1 MELITSR
8 RNAHCIH
15 AKKLGANRAYRNE
28 HYQFLCDGWKLLE
41 EAIKCNAVV
50 KSVFSSSPIT
60 LLLPEST
67 MVYSVSSEILNSL
80 SPLKNSQDVLFVCE
94 KPQNQVPEC
103 KTGTHLLLDNV
114 QDPGNVGTIIRSAD
128 AFGIDSIML
137 TGNSADP
144 YNPKAVRASM
154 GAIFRQRI
162 YNVNLQ
168 DITQSGAK
176 LIGTSSERHHLDI
189 SKANLSDSI
198 IVLGN
203 EGQGISNEISALCD
217 YMITLPISSDC
228 ESLNVAVAASIIM
241 WEAHKQCHH

>member
-1 MELITSR
+1 MEKITSR
-8 RNAHCIH
+8 RNALCIH
-15 AKKLGANRAYRNE
+15 AKRLGADRAYRNE
-28 HYQFLCDGWKLLE
+28 HHQFLCDGSKLLE
-41 EAIKCNAVV
+41 EAVKCNTSI
-50 KSVFSSSPIT
+50 KYVFSAAPIS
-60 LLLPEST
+60 LKIPECT
-67 MVYSVSSEILNSL
+67 EVYSVSSDILNSL

-128 AFGIDSIML
+128 AFGVDSIIL

-162 YNVNLQ
+162 YSVSLQ
-168 DITQSGAK
+168 DITRSGAK
-176 LIGTSSERHHLDI
+176 LIGTSNERHHIDI
-189 SKANLSDSI
+189 SKANLRDSV

-203 EGQGISNEISALCD
+203 EGQGISKEISELCD
-217 YMITLPISSDC
+217 YMITLPISPKC

-241 WEAHKQCHH
+241 WEAHKLCHH